1 MKCPKCKGENVT
13 ISFVEEGSKT
23 KKTGIGLGGH
33 LHNAMRTTMAVGT
46 LGMSNLVIK
55 KATGEEKTKN
65 KNAKMCICQDCG
77 HSWKVK

>member
-13 ISFVEEGSKT
+13 ISFMEESSKT

-33 LHNAMRTTMAVGT
+33 LHNTVRGVAAIGT

-55 KATGEEKTKN
+55 KATGEEKTKT
-65 KNAKMCICQDCG
+65 KNVKMAVCQDCG